1 MICSITVVLV
11 VLTVF
16 TTGFMSNAYS
26 DSIAMKAK
34 LKQGP
39 FESNLYF
46 PDNNTIIAFNSK
58 NKICPDDNCKHEFTN
73 GTFNPS
79 ASGQDERYLS
89 GTLKMEDKSKSTA
102 NFTSYK
108 YYKLGGVMTH
118 TPAGSEGN
126 SKMDEKITNYRGNL
140 GIDPEDPIFYPDF
153 KYDSTITYGETSHA
167 FNLTGISK

>member
-1 MICSITVVLV
+1 MIASLIIVLV
-11 VLTVF
+11 VLTIF
-16 TTGFMSNAYS
+16 TTGFISKAYS
-26 DSIAMKAK
+26 DTIAMKAK

-46 PDNNTIIAFNSK
+46 PDNNTTIAFNSK
-58 NKICPDDNCKHEFTN
+58 NKICPDDNCKYEFTN
-73 GTFNPS
+73 GTFHPS
-79 ASGQDERYLS
+79 ASGDDERYLS
-89 GTLKMEDKSKSTA
+89 GTLKMEDKSKSTT

-108 YYKLGGVMTH
+108 YYKLGGIMIH

-126 SKMDEKITNYRGNL
+126 SKTGEKIINYRGNL

-153 KYDSTITYGETSHA
+153 KYDSTITYGETSHI